1 MTTRTNALTHVLF
14 KNTINSELMI
24 APLDK
29 CNIRDD
35 KVAYVYGGKHFNG
48 ELVTV
53 GSKSLCDKVMKQM
66 NGYSTDY
73 WYSSLPEEEEDDDDD
88 DDNDDNNG
96 NIHDT
101 LLTNEHA
108 VHRTLFSFVLS
119 LCEHVQ
125 FLFSFQRKTEK
136 KRITNQIQITNPVS
150 TQATISNVTR
160 TYHEPPRNNERTSTI
175 EVIQYP
181 ESVSSRYDPIE
192 VVIPRE
198 MDHFTS
204 SSLLNEASFDLPPAS
219 TMLHESGL
227 PKATQNTT
235 PNTKSK
241 NKHNHGK
248 KVTLPLLSTLSSDTT
263 SPADR
268 LTNIE
273 KTLNSLIVY
282 VNTFG
287 EDIRSIMMQLKS
299 SSKIIKN
306 IRNHVVPKAATSS
319 TIVSPSLRNSLIHS
333 SCTSDA
339 APTKQTVMFQ
349 NTNLMQFKH
358 DLTSIRSF
366 LRKMTM
372 AIYTRDEILSNTLIH
387 THSTSP
393 EGIPPKNPR

>member
-29 CNIRDD
+29 CNIGDD

-53 GSKSLCDKVMKQM
+53 GSTSLCDKVMKQM

-306 IRNHVVPKAATSS
+306 IRNVGVITQVFYFYFLLFFENRMLFKHVVPKAATSS

-339 APTKQTVMFQ
+339 APTKQTVVRH
-349 NTNLMQFKH
+349 TWH
-358 DLTSIRSF
+358 
-366 LRKMTM
+366 
-372 AIYTRDEILSNTLIH
+372 TLIKFV
-387 THSTSP
+387 TCIYCFLLDVS
-393 EGIPPKNPR
+393 KY